1 MPGGSAAC
9 GCEEYVELLPDG
21 KHCEN
26 GKLFQYHI
34 KFRYFTFF
42 FYLFTF
48 FVYFFS
54 TQFVS
59 KLIVSL
65 YMYLSLLVEFNIIDV
80 CFFTWCVPFSS
91 HFYIVFDITPLL
103 SFNFN
108 FL

>member
-42 FYLFTF
+42 FYLFIF
-48 FVYFFS
+48 FVFTFLVHNLFLNSLFLYTCIFLYSLNS
-54 TQFVS
+54 T
-59 KLIVSL
+59 L
-65 YMYLSLLVEFNIIDV
+65 
-80 CFFTWCVPFSS
+80 
-91 HFYIVFDITPLL
+91 
-103 SFNFN
+103 
-108 FL
+108 

>member
-26 GKLFQYHI
+26 GN
-34 KFRYFTFF
+34 
-42 FYLFTF
+42 LFTF

-65 YMYLSLLVEFNIIDV
+65 YM
-80 CFFTWCVPFSS
+80 
-91 HFYIVFDITPLL
+91 
-103 SFNFN
+103 
-108 FL
+108 